1 MYINFQDKP
10 LSVGNLKEHINNLDI
25 YTSSRIKKFGIPQHN
40 LSDNTCFMISTI
52 NILSRLQ
59 IVLYDLVEKLN
70 ELDNKKLTNIIEKLK
85 QDNCLEKE
93 EVEYYNK
100 RLLLQT
106 LLELDNDEIINSI
119 NEITTTD
126 ITVKRTYFIQHRLFE
141 IEFYKDMA
149 KYELYNDCLLRLQ
162 ELFQVDIADIFAKYD
177 TADDRVC
184 NAIENED
191 LDGEFIT
198 LCSDIFYSGEYENIA
213 TMDESQRETLYKV
226 SINKI
231 NKFFNDLQFNSPYL
245 EEIQVKL
252 DEINNLNK
260 TISLSY
266 LNKECKNSKLRL
278 NNEILN
284 NIQTNIF
291 GIEFNNY
298 IRYPGG
304 STYAP
309 SIKGNSTVF
318 TIPYFVKLLC
328 GMDINTDI
336 ISNYIKILSFNPSF
350 DAIVQGHNYDS
361 DYIIYNAALG
371 NTTNIVPI
379 NGYKIVGITYKC
391 NKGGTD
397 HSVSAVCYGDCNI
410 DSYTLIDDSIA
421 NKNENY
427 KNPQNCNIAKVEL
440 VIYENIEKLKEMKKK
455 YYFMHGGAINYSK
468 KIEKYKKKLN
478 YIKYNKV

>member
-1 MYINFQDKP
+1 MYINFQDNP
-10 LSVGNLKEHINNLDI
+10 LSVEKLKKHIKNFDI
-25 YTSSRIKKFGIPQHN
+25 YKSSRIDKFGIPQHN
-40 LSDNTCFMISTI
+40 LSNNTCFMISTI

-70 ELDNKKLTNIIEKLK
+70 ELDNIKLTNIIEKLK

-106 LLELDNDEIINSI
+106 LLELDNDDIINSI
-119 NEITTTD
+119 NDIRITD
-126 ITVKRTYFIQHRLFE
+126 ITEKRTYFIQHRLFQ
-141 IEFYKDMA
+141 IEFYKNMA

-162 ELFQVDIADIFAKYD
+162 QLFQEDIDEIFGKYD
-177 TADDRVC
+177 TVIGSVC
-184 NAIENED
+184 NAIKNED
-191 LDGEFIT
+191 LMNEFYT
-198 LCSDIFYSGEYENIA
+198 LCGDIFYGEYENIA
-213 TMDESQRETLYKV
+213 TMTESQRETLYNE

-298 IRYPGG
+298 ISYPDGF
-304 STYAP
+304 TYTP
-309 SIKGNSTVF
+309 SIQGNSTMY

-328 GMDINTDI
+328 GMDINTDK
-336 ISNYIKILSFNPSF
+336 ISNYIKILSF
-350 DAIVQGHNYDS
+350 DEIVQGHNYDS
-361 DYIIYNAALG
+361 DYIIYNAALRD
-371 NTTNIVPI
+371 TTIIVPI

-391 NKGGTD
+391 TKGGTP

-421 NKNENY
+421 HKNENY
-427 KNPQNCNIAKVEL
+427 RNPQNCNTAKVEL
-440 VIYENIEKLKEMKKK
+440 VIYENIEKLEEMKKT
-455 YYFMHGGAINYSK
+455 YSFMHGGAINYSK